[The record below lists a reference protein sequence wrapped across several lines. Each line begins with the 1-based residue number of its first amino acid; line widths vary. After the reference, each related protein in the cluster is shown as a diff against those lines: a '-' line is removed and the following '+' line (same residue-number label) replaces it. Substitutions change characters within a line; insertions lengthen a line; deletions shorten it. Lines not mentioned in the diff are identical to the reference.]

1 MMTIEGLIV
10 LLILIIAVAL
20 FASERWRVD
29 FIALGVMVL
38 LMALGV
44 VTPREGVSGFSN
56 PATVTIASMFVL
68 SAGMQSTGALDALG
82 ERIVRMARNSEA
94 RLVVAL
100 MLAVGLLSAVVL
112 NTAVVAVFIPI
123 TLKIARDS
131 RLSPGRLLMPLS
143 FGAMLG
149 GTMTLIGT
157 STNLLVSGIASA
169 SGLPPFGMLDF
180 APLGVIVLVVG
191 ILYMVLVGRRLIPD
205 RLVEDSLL
213 DKYGVR
219 EYLSEVV
226 VLPNSRLVGRRL
238 DDAHLSERLDITVLD
253 ILRDGRTIKLPG
265 ASRHI
270 RPGDVLLVR
279 APLEALLAVRDEA
292 GLEIL
297 PELKLAADLFE
308 NGEDVALAEAVVA
321 ADSPLIGY
329 SLKELNFRR
338 RYGAVAIAIQRKGE
352 PIYDKLGHE
361 TLMAGDML
369 LLLGRKKTL
378 RELKRNPDFLLLLDV
393 PIPLRRRRARW
404 ASVIMIGVV
413 LVAMLGWLPVMTVAL
428 TGAFLMVVT
437 GVLSLDEAYASL
449 DTRVLVMLAGILSLE
464 AAMENSGLAEWLAH
478 QMLQVVGASSPIIL
492 IGAFY
497 LLAMLLTEAMSNQ
510 ATAVV
515 LAPLAI
521 STAVAMG
528 ASPTP
533 FLMAVTFAASAS
545 FMTPVGYQT
554 NTMIYGAG
562 GYRFFDFTRVG
573 APLNLL
579 LWIVCSVAIPFI
591 WPLW

>member
-1 MMTIEGLIV
+1 MTPESVTVLLVLIV
-10 LLILIIAVAL
+10 AVAL

-29 FIALGVMVL
+29 FIALAVMLVLMVL
-38 LMALGV
+38 GI

-56 PATVTIASMFVL
+56 PATITIAAMFVL

-82 ERIVRMARNSEA
+82 ERIVRMARNSET
-94 RLVVAL
+94 RLVVTL
-100 MLAVGLLSAVVL
+100 MLAVGLLSAFVL

-131 RLSPGRLLMPLS
+131 RLAPGRLLMPLS

-157 STNLLVSGIASA
+157 STNLLVSGIAAA
-169 SGLPPFGMLDF
+169 SGLRPFGMFDF
-180 APLGVIVLVVG
+180 APLGVIVLTVG

-205 RLVEDSLL
+205 RLIEDSLL

-238 DDAHLSERLDITVLD
+238 DDARLSERLDITVLD

-279 APLEALLAVRDEA
+279 APLTALLSVRDEA

-308 NGEDVALAEAVVA
+308 QGDDVGLAEAVVA
-321 ADSPLIGY
+321 PGSPLIGY
-329 SLKELNFRR
+329 SLKEINFRQ
-338 RYGAVAIAIQRKGE
+338 RYGAVAIAIQRKGQ
-352 PIYDKLGHE
+352 PIFDKLGRE
-361 TLMAGDML
+361 TLMAGDVL

-378 RELKRNPDFLLLLDV
+378 RELQRSPDFLLLLDV
-393 PIPLRRRRARW
+393 PLPLRRRRARW
-404 ASVIMIGVV
+404 AIVIMAGVV
-413 LVAMLGWLPVMTVAL
+413 LVSMLGWAPVMVVAL
-428 TGAFLMVVT
+428 AGAFLMVVM
-437 GVLSLDEAYASL
+437 GVLTLDEAYAAL
-449 DTRVLVMLAGILSLE
+449 DKRVLVMLAGILSLE

-478 QMLQVVGASSPIIL
+478 HMLQIVGAGSPIL
-492 IGAFY
+492 IVAAFY

-521 STAVAMG
+521 STALAMN

-533 FLMAVTFAASAS
+533 LLMAVTFAASAS

-579 LWIVCSVAIPFI
+579 LWIVSSLAIPLI